1 MTKYIEEA
9 KVIGQWV
16 LNAVTLNAVTRE
28 LDMIAPKIA
37 AEAVPGQFVNVQVS
51 RRTAPLLRRPLGVA
65 GVDRKRGVV
74 RLVYRFV
81 GEATNIL
88 GDVCNGDRLLAPLLF
103 LAESMAEAGIRPD
116 VLMGGRT
123 ADDLFWKD
131 MYQNLVERMGLT
143 TDDGSLG
150 TEGTVMAELPLL
162 LRRIHY
168 DCVYVCGPAPMMKA
182 VSAAV
187 LEKGIKC
194 QVSLERRQ
202 TRQGLSGRPCVLG
215 GGGDGMVR
223 YLYHNR
229 LAVDIAGLKMKT
241 PVTTASGTFGFGLEF
256 TDFLDLEKVG
266 AITVKGTTLAP
277 RAGNKGQR
285 VVETPSG
292 ILNCIGLENPGSDY
306 FLKETLPKLKKY
318 NVPVIVNIDASSPE
332 EYGELAAKLD
342 VKGGL
347 SSSTSTPPVRKNTG
361 NWRQSWM

>member
-16 LNAVTLNAVTRE
+16 LNAVTRE

-51 RRTAPLLRRPLGVA
+51 RRTAPLLRRPLGIA

-88 GDVCNGDRLLAPLLF
+88 GDVCNGDRLSVVGPLGHGFDRSAKHPLLVGGGTGLAPLLF

-162 LRRIHY
+162 LRRIPY

-182 VSAAV
+182 VSTAV

-194 QVSLERRQ
+194 QVSLERYMACGLGACLSCSC
-202 TRQGLSGRPCVLG
+202 QGIGKRVKVCQ
-215 GGGDGMVR
+215 DG
-223 YLYHNR
+223 
-229 LAVDIAGLKMKT
+229 
-241 PVTTASGTFGFGLEF
+241 PVFWA
-256 TDFLDLEKVG
+256 
-266 AITVKGTTLAP
+266 
-277 RAGNKGQR
+277 
-285 VVETPSG
+285 
-292 ILNCIGLENPGSDY
+292 
-306 FLKETLPKLKKY
+306 
-318 NVPVIVNIDASSPE
+318 E
-332 EYGELAAKLD
+332 EVTE
-342 VKGGL
+342 
-347 SSSTSTPPVRKNTG
+347 
-361 NWRQSWM
+361 W